1 MKEFIIM
8 ANKARRL
15 LDNLKEQDKE
25 LIIKKIGDID
35 EKATPLKQA
44 RYINNCLYLAE
55 DQDIDMK

>member
-1 MKEFIIM
+1 M